1 MTENQNESTKD
12 LQTQLEKLKS
22 ELSVISNEYAQL
34 NQSFSQKMSDAKNLE
49 NELIELRSGYDK
61 KIDAGEPKVADNYL
75 TKIKTVRQKLKVL
88 IGDIVKE
95 GQLDALKERG
105 ENLKND
111 VSVLYFKT
119 RENWELAQKIM
130 YQASALSAAIEPS
143 FRHNLKEIEQLTNEA
158 KKLSDEI
165 FNGE

>member
-1 MTENQNESTKD
+1 MNKNQNESTKD

-22 ELSVISNEYAQL
+22 ELSVISNEFANL
-34 NQSFSQKMSDAKNLE
+34 NQSFSQKRSEIKKAE
-49 NELIELRSGYDK
+49 NEIIELRSGYDR
-61 KIDAGEPKVADNYL
+61 KINTGEGKAADNIL
-75 TKIKTVRQKLKVL
+75 PEIKTARQKLKVL
-88 IGDIVKE
+88 IGDITK
-95 GQLDALKERG
+95 GCQPDTLKQRG

-119 RENWELAQKIM
+119 RDNWELAQKIM
-130 YQASALSAAIEPS
+130 YQASALSTAIEPS

-165 FNGE
+165 FNWE